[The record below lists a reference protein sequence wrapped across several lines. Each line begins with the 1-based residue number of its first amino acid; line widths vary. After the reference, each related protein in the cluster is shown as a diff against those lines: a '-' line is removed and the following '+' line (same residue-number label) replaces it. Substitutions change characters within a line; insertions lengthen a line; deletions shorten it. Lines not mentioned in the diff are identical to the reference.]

1 MRFTHLA
8 STLLIASSVS
18 AQSSIDL
25 TITPADGGTKSTFSW
40 SITGTLTTTG
50 IPATNIVEP
59 RALVMPTGT
68 PGEILPWT
76 STELNNNSYLI
87 TGLSTG
93 LYLHAF
99 TGSAFADIEYTR
111 FEMVRYTGGPYLIR
125 LLPTGTGGLNAGE
138 SDLIGYIGSTSG
150 SITID
155 KPFSFFNE
163 GTWTMPFTGGISS
176 LTISTPIPEPST
188 YGLILGGLALAG
200 AAIRRRSK
208 K

>member
-1 MRFTHLA
+1 
-8 STLLIASSVS
+8 
-18 AQSSIDL
+18 
-25 TITPADGGTKSTFSW
+25 
-40 SITGTLTTTG
+40 
-50 IPATNIVEP
+50 
-59 RALVMPTGT
+59 MPTGA
-68 PGEILPWT
+68 PGEIFPWT
-76 STELNNNSYLI
+76 STELDNTPYLI

-99 TGSAFADIEYTR
+99 TGGAFADVEYTR

-155 KPFSFFNE
+155 KPFSFFNG
-163 GTWTMPFTGGISS
+163 GTWTIPFTGGNSS
-176 LTISTPIPEPST
+176 LTIATPIPEPST

-200 AAIRRRSK
+200 AAIRRRRK
-208 K
+208 A